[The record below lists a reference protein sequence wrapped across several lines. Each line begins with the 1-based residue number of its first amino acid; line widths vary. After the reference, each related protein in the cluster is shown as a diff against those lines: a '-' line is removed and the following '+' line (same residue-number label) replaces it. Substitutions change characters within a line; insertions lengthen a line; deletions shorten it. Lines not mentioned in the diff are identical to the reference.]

1 MRKTF
6 EKQKKTIE
14 DQGQKQV
21 KALKLL
27 EPKEPK

>member
-6 EKQKKTIE
+6 EKQTKTIE
-14 DQGQKQV
+14 DQVQKQV